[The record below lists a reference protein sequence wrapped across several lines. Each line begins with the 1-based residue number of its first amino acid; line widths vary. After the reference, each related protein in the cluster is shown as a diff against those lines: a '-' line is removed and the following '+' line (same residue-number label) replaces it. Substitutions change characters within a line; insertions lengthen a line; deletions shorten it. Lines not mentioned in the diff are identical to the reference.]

1 MPFSVVQIA
10 KMTDNTIKE
19 KNKIYS
25 TKLENGA
32 SERGANEAR
41 TSLREKKQQI
51 SFLFVSQYEWK
62 FTPLNLFDDPKG
74 VLFLRQSNTVRFFT
88 LLFRF
93 F

>member
-10 KMTDNTIKE
+10 KFTDNTIKE
-19 KNKIYS
+19 KKKIFDEAWKRSFGARSEWSENKS
-25 TKLENGA
+25 SG
-32 SERGANEAR
+32 
-41 TSLREKKQQI
+41 EKKQQI

-62 FTPLNLFDDPKG
+62 FTPLNLFDDQKG